1 MKVADSCMDTS
12 VNIQLFVEILNEYLY
27 YFETNP
33 EVVSPSGTILL
44 LEFYLIDGV

>member
-33 EVVSPSGTILL
+33 EVVRAPLYMTSTRIVSN
-44 LEFYLIDGV
+44 

>member
-1 MKVADSCMDTS
+1 MDTS

-33 EVVSPSGTILL
+33 EVVSPYLL
-44 LEFYLIDGV
+44 HQTCTGF